1 MDILYRTKSSTRWL
15 FLAISLLV
23 FQPLT
28 LSAQTGTQTNEFTAP
43 SITDDI
49 AHPETA
55 DHFIEQGRKLESS
68 GSWGDALSLYQ
79 KAIKSYPNNE
89 KLVERRTIARIHYD
103 LQRRY
108 SDNSFRKTLLASN
121 GTESLNVYSEVLLKV
136 QSYYV
141 DQPDWARLASFGL
154 HSLEVALRS
163 PDFRQMNIP
172 KSSETEIQSAVEKIR
187 TSLSGQTV
195 SSRHDAY
202 VIASTVANRMD
213 QLIGL
218 PVRSTIYE
226 FTNGAIA
233 ALDPYSS
240 YMSDSQY
247 GEAMSQIEGNFVGL
261 GVELRTH
268 DDHLEIV
275 SVIPGGPAHNANVA
289 EDDRIIAVDG
299 LGVKET
305 GSEKSAD
312 MLRGLEGSFV
322 SITVQREG
330 MKTQSIRLQRRRV
343 DIPSVEDVKIVD
355 NVNKVGYIRLTNFQK
370 KTIRDF
376 DNALWK
382 LHGQGMQSLIV
393 DVRGNPGGLLS
404 ASVDVANRFVSSGV
418 IVSTRGRNPIED
430 YTHRAEIANTWRVP
444 LVVLIDEN
452 SASASEI
459 FAAAIR
465 DHRRGTIVGHQSF
478 GKGSVQGIFPLNVSG
493 GGVRLTTAK
502 FYSPHGKPI
511 SEVGVAPDVKV
522 QVTAKASDISTG
534 SSQNGN
540 DSALRVGI
548 RVASQ
553 AVAMRQKNI
562 QQRSIAGR

>member
-1 MDILYRTKSSTRWL
+1 MDILHRTTRSTGWL
-15 FLAISLLV
+15 LLAMLMFVVS
-23 FQPLT
+23 QPLT
-28 LSAQTGTQTNEFTAP
+28 LSAQTNDFNSHQQAVAKAQSTP
-43 SITDDI
+43 DY
-49 AHPETA
+49 
-55 DHFIEQGRKLESS
+55 FIQQGSQLESD
-68 GSWGDALSLYQ
+68 GHWADALTLYQ
-79 KAIKSYPNNE
+79 QAIKNFPRNSQLIE
-89 KLVERRTIARIHYD
+89 KRTIARIHYD

-108 SDNSFRKTLLASN
+108 SDNSFRKALSGSN
-121 GTESLNVYSEVLLKV
+121 SAKSLSVYSEVLLKV

-163 PDFRQMNIP
+163 PEFRSVNLPNIGED
-172 KSSETEIQSAVEKIR
+172 KIRQAVNKVR
-187 TSLSGQTV
+187 TSLAGRKIG
-195 SSRHDAY
+195 SRHDAY
-202 VIASTVANRMD
+202 VITNTVAQKLNEYLGLPIQSTV
-213 QLIGL
+213 
-218 PVRSTIYE
+218 YE

-240 YMSDSQY
+240 FMSDSQY

-275 SVIPGGPAHNANVA
+275 SVIPGGPAHGGNVA
-289 EDDRIIAVDG
+289 KEDRIIAVDG
-299 LGVKET
+299 SSVPDV
-305 GSEKSAD
+305 GSEKAAD
-312 MLRGLEGSFV
+312 MLRGIEGSYV
-322 SITVQREG
+322 SITVEREG
-330 MKTQSIRLQRRRV
+330 MTTQSVRLQRRRV
-343 DIPSVEDVKIVD
+343 EIPSLEEVKIID
-355 NVNKVGYIRLTNFQK
+355 GQQKIGYIRLTNFQK
-370 KTIRDF
+370 KTISEF
-376 DNALWK
+376 DAAMWK
-382 LHGQGMQSLIV
+382 LHGKGMQSLIV

-430 YTHRAEIANTWRVP
+430 YTHRAEVANTWRVP

-465 DHRRGTIVGHQSF
+465 DHKRGTIVGHQSF

-511 SEVGVAPDVKV
+511 SEVGVKPDVDVQYTAKSNGASKTKSDDQVLRVAV
-522 QVTAKASDISTG
+522 QVAS
-534 SSQNGN
+534 
-540 DSALRVGI
+540 R
-548 RVASQ
+548 
-553 AVAMRQKNI
+553 AVAMRLQKLE
-562 QQRSIAGR
+562 RGAIAGR